1 MTMKHERVAEESRSV
16 SARHKELK
24 AELISKIA
32 GLARQRIAGEDG
44 AMIENFVRRYFA
56 GVQAFDLAERN
67 EDDL

>member
-1 MTMKHERVAEESRSV
+1 M